1 MPSGRSSNGRNRL
14 RLTPL
19 PVSLERVGIQLGVQL
34 ALDVAGIALNATGQT
49 WMQAGADIS
58 GDTLTLKFRS
68 LR

>member
-14 RLTPL
+14 RLTP
-19 PVSLERVGIQLGVQL
+19 SLERVGIQLGVQL
-34 ALDVAGIALNATGQT
+34 AMEVAGIALNATGQA